1 MLKKQLVPAVLSGL
15 LLASPL
21 VMAEEAHHPEK
32 ATAMVEQGAGAG
44 ESAEAGGEAMPAGPG
59 AIVLGG
65 QQEGEAPPA
74 GSTMGP
80 GMMMGRGMGKGGCM
94 MGMMRRG
101 KMAGMQ
107 DGAGQGGMKMCHG
120 GKMGMMHGG
129 KGGGMKGC
137 GCHRGGKG
145 HGMHEKHRK
154 LIGRLDL
161 LEARLAKI
169 ETMLE
174 RLLQR

>member
-1 MLKKQLVPAVLSGL
+1 MLKKQLAPVVLSGL

-21 VMAEEAHHPEK
+21 VMAEEAHHYKK
-32 ATAMVEQGAGAG
+32 APAMVEQGVGAG
-44 ESAEAGGEAMPAGPG
+44 ESVEASGAAMPASPG
-59 AIVLGG
+59 AIAMSG
-65 QQEGEAPPA
+65 QQEGEAPPDA
-74 GSTMGP
+74 GTMGP
-80 GMMMGRGMGKGGCM
+80 GMMMGRGMGKGGC

-137 GCHRGGKG
+137 GGHRGGKG
-145 HGMHEKHRK
+145 HGMHEKYRK

>member
-1 MLKKQLVPAVLSGL
+1 MLKKQFVPIALFGL
-15 LLASPL
+15 LLASPMA
-21 VMAEEAHHPEK
+21 MAEEAHHPEK
-32 ATAMVEQGAGAG
+32 GAATAG
-44 ESAEAGGEAMPAGPG
+44 ESAGAEESAEVGGGVMPTDPG
-59 AIVLGG
+59 AMMMGG
-65 QQEGEAPPA
+65 RQGEESPPI

-80 GMMMGRGMGKGGCM
+80 GMMMGKPCM
-94 MGMMRRG
+94 MGGPGGVMMPMMMGKQQGRG
-101 KMAGMQ
+101 AGMMM
-107 DGAGQGGMKMCHG
+107 GRGGM
-120 GKMGMMHGG
+120 MGMMHGG
-129 KGGGMKGC
+129 KGGGMMGY
-137 GCHRGGKG
+137 GGHGGGKG

>member
-1 MLKKQLVPAVLSGL
+1 MLKKQFVPIALFGL
-15 LLASPL
+15 LLASPMA
-21 VMAEEAHHPEK
+21 MAEEAHHPEK
-32 ATAMVEQGAGAG
+32 GAATAGESAGAG
-44 ESAEAGGEAMPAGPG
+44 ESAEAGGGVMPAGPG
-59 AIVLGG
+59 AMMVGA
-65 QQEGEAPPA
+65 QQGEERPPV

-80 GMMMGRGMGKGGCM
+80 GMMMGKPCMMGGPGGVMMPMMMGKQQGRGAGMMMGRGGM
-94 MGMMRRG
+94 MGMMR
-101 KMAGMQ
+101 
-107 DGAGQGGMKMCHG
+107 HG
-120 GKMGMMHGG
+120 GHG
-129 KGGGMKGC
+129 
-137 GCHRGGKG
+137 GGKG